1 MRPYPVLPLM
11 FPGDLETLDGPSGTL
26 PPQDIVAT
34 IGSQFGLKLR
44 AFRAPDDLDLQEDQF
59 VFTAPDAVPEFS
71 GKPAPGS
78 VPPDEP
84 PGPRDVASHP
94 ESGASAPASVPD
106 GPPEFAG
113 KPAPGSVPPDGPL
126 GPRGLGGDREASRV
140 APGSEHD
147 GPPIF
152 AGKPA
157 PGSVPPDGPPG
168 PPDFGG
174 TSEPEGAWLD
184 LLAL

>member
-1 MRPYPVLPLM
+1 M
-11 FPGDLETLDGPSGTL
+11 
-26 PPQDIVAT
+26 
-34 IGSQFGLKLR
+34 
-44 AFRAPDDLDLQEDQF
+44 
-59 VFTAPDAVPEFS
+59 
-71 GKPAPGS
+71 
-78 VPPDEP
+78 
-84 PGPRDVASHP
+84 
-94 ESGASAPASVPD
+94 
-106 GPPEFAG
+106 
-113 KPAPGSVPPDGPL
+113 
-126 GPRGLGGDREASRV
+126 